1 MRLYTC
7 PRPTA
12 SAARA
17 CSMDRSRNPH
27 TMPDVSL
34 YRLSEWTVAQA
45 AEVLHVTP
53 TTIRRW
59 IAEGH
64 LPVVPQSSPLRVKS
78 HPLNETVRKRM
89 RDGIHRPRSYVPEGI
104 GRYAAWHHF
113 LDEFV
118 WLIKAAYSDVEDLKR
133 KRFRLDVLY
142 SRYLRANDVTPRVLR
157 RDFGFTAKSVPD
169 GVWQDLSRGW
179 YNEFAFNFPAKT
191 ATLGLS
197 FSDIRENEKV
207 TESRFLFPSWR
218 IVTAY
223 YSVYFYLR
231 ALARLQQPSFRLQ
244 EHNATIVNFKACVL
258 SPLSRHAW
266 RFPFD
271 LEYNPQLP
279 RQALPPALSLRPLR
293 FAYSHHPREPHR
305 SPSQIARRV
314 VSEFR
319 RRGESGSNPVR
330 FTLFDY
336 LRDFRVWANYLEIE
350 HLMNLRGSGY
360 KAFLDQNLSAVV
372 FFIGGIAECVVLAA
386 TSPIR
391 YFNRAQR
398 FYDLLADA
406 SREYESRLRSFP
418 MSQRVEIMH
427 QLSWLPRTLRY
438 REYDDPNRVRTE

>member
-1 MRLYTC
+1 
-7 PRPTA
+7 
-12 SAARA
+12 
-17 CSMDRSRNPH
+17 
-27 TMPDVSL
+27 MPDASL
-34 YRLSEWTVAQA
+34 HRLSEWTVAQA
-45 AEVLHVTP
+45 AEALCVTP

-64 LPVVPQSSPLRVKS
+64 LAVVPQSSPLRVS
-78 HPLNETVRKRM
+78 SRPLNETISERVRA
-89 RDGIHRPRSYVPEGI
+89 GIYRPRSYVPEGI

-118 WLIKAAYSDVEDLKR
+118 WLIKATYSDVQDLKR
-133 KRFRLDVLY
+133 RRFRLDVLY

-157 RDFGFTAKSVPD
+157 RDFTFNSTSVPD

-179 YNEFAFNFPAKT
+179 YNEFAFSFPAKA

-197 FSDIRENEKV
+197 FSDIHENKEV

-271 LEYNPQLP
+271 LDYNPHVP
-279 RQALPPALSLRPLR
+279 RQTPPAQLSLRQLR

-305 SPSQIARRV
+305 SASQTVRRIHA
-314 VSEFR
+314 EFR
-319 RRGESGSNPVR
+319 RRGHSGGRPIR
-330 FTLFDY
+330 FTILDY

-350 HLMNLRGSGY
+350 HLLNLRGSGY
-360 KAFLDQNLSAVV
+360 KAFLDQNLSALV

-386 TSPIR
+386 ASPVR
-391 YFNRAQR
+391 FRNRAQR
-398 FYDLLADA
+398 FYDLMSGA
-406 SREYESRLRSFP
+406 SAEYERRLRNFP
-418 MSQRVEIMH
+418 MSQRMEIMH
-427 QLSWLPRTLRY
+427 QMGWISSALRY
-438 REYDDPNRVRTE
+438 REYEDPNRVRTD